1 MKCCSIATMRTL
13 LTISIFDVFMSL
25 RIRGKRLF
33 RILLLLK
40 LIRSFT
46 NYLICKFQISSL
58 EQYAFRAFADAL
70 ESIPLALAEN
80 SGLSPIHT
88 LTEVKSRQIELKN
101 PMLGI
106 DCMQNGTNGTFL
118 SCHFKKSM
126 FEC

>member
-1 MKCCSIATMRTL
+1 MKCNHQ
-13 LTISIFDVFMSL
+13 
-25 RIRGKRLF
+25 RLMAF
-33 RILLLLK
+33 FH
-40 LIRSFT
+40 SFLFVDQDYYEAIK
-46 NYLICKFQISSL
+46 NYALCNFQISSL

-106 DCMQNGTNGTFL
+106 DCMQNGSNGAFL
-118 SCHFKKSM
+118 AYILKMCV
-126 FEC
+126 